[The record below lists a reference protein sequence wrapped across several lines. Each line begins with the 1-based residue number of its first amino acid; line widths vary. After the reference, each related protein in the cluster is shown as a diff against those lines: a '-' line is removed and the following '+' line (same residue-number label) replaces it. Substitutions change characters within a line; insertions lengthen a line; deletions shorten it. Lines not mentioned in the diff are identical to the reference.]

1 MIMIIFIVVGAI
13 FLLALFGAGFVSASP
28 REIKVIS
35 GWRKQRVLHGRTG
48 WKVPILERVDTMTAE
63 MISIDAK
70 TTDFVTTKDFIEVK
84 VDAAIKVRIGVERPE
99 LFKSAIRNFLYK
111 DPEQISNEVRD
122 TLEGHLRAII
132 GRMDIKEI
140 VQDKVTFSTQ
150 VQENATKDLEEMGLE
165 IVAFNIQNVIDKN
178 DVIKNLGIDNTE
190 RIRKDAAI
198 AKAIALQEVA
208 EQEAKSSKIAN
219 DARVDAEVEIA
230 QRNNELEI
238 KKAQLKTAA
247 EVKRAQA
254 DASYEIEQQ
263 TQRKEIERQTA
274 EANIVKAEKEAEIQN
289 RNVKV
294 MEEKLSAEIKKQA
307 DAEKYARQQQAEA
320 EKIERMNQA
329 EAEKFEAEK
338 EAEALKARAEAERFA
353 AEQNAIAIEKE
364 GRAEA
369 EAIRLKLEA
378 EADGL
383 NKKAEAMLK
392 LQDAGKL
399 EMVLAKMPEI
409 ARAVA
414 EPLSRIDSITMFG
427 EGNSS
432 KLVGDIMT
440 TTEQINKGL
449 GLNIQNLIQDTLT
462 GTVQGRAMARGI
474 KQAEAVEVVE
484 PVESSSE
491 VKEDSNES
499 NEED

>member
-13 FLLALFGAGFVSASP
+13 FLLALFGARFVSASP

-140 VQDKVTFSTQ
+140 VQDNVTFSTQ

-254 DASYEIEQQ
+254 DASYEIEQH
-263 TQRKEIERQTA
+263 TQRQEIERQTA
-274 EANIVKAEKEAEIQN
+274 DANIVKAEKEAEIQN

-338 EAEALKARAEAERFA
+338 EAERFA

-409 ARAVA
+409 ARAIA

-440 TTEQINKGL
+440 TTEQINKGF

-484 PVESSSE
+484 PVESNNE
-491 VKEDSNES
+491 VQEDSNES
-499 NEED
+499 NEVNED

>member
-13 FLLALFGAGFVSASP
+13 FLLALFGARFVSASP

-140 VQDKVTFSTQ
+140 VQDNVTFSTQ

-254 DASYEIEQQ
+254 DASYEIEQH
-263 TQRKEIERQTA
+263 TQRQEIERQTA

-338 EAEALKARAEAERFA
+338 EAERFA

-409 ARAVA
+409 ARAIA

-440 TTEQINKGL
+440 TTEQINKGF

-484 PVESSSE
+484 PVESNNE
-491 VKEDSNES
+491 VQEDSNES
-499 NEED
+499 NEVNED

>member
-1 MIMIIFIVVGAI
+1 
-13 FLLALFGAGFVSASP
+13 
-28 REIKVIS
+28 
-35 GWRKQRVLHGRTG
+35 
-48 WKVPILERVDTMTAE
+48 
-63 MISIDAK
+63 
-70 TTDFVTTKDFIEVK
+70 
-84 VDAAIKVRIGVERPE
+84 
-99 LFKSAIRNFLYK
+99 
-111 DPEQISNEVRD
+111 
-122 TLEGHLRAII
+122 
-132 GRMDIKEI
+132 
-140 VQDKVTFSTQ
+140 
-150 VQENATKDLEEMGLE
+150 MGLE

-329 EAEKFEAEK
+329 EAEKFETEK

-432 KLVGDIMT
+432 KLIGDIMT

-474 KQAEAVEVVE
+474 KQAEAIEVVE
-484 PVESSSE
+484 PVEFNNE
-491 VKEDSNES
+491 VQEDSNES
-499 NEED
+499 TEEE